1 MAPSP
6 ADWRS
11 PEQALEWDLQL
22 VESVFRSVIRQY
34 AAQHLARQERLADHH
49 RHTHSMLAGAT
60 ETSNQEDANDS
71 VVTRPVLIGNIE
83 HRLVAKADFLVGLK
97 TAGHYLEKRPFL
109 RSLYTSLACCSN
121 EQEMASVS
129 SYVKHRLRDRTISY
143 AMVRAQLRD
152 IYQRHVDLLAFEA
165 KVVAFKEA
173 AKAQSIW
180 CVRDPKAIC
189 KRPSQFYGVHNIPKT
204 KKQLERERQIVL
216 TNATAVVNN
225 AVALVISQLVNNV
238 RPTSG
243 ARSSRGPSRPGSSRQ
258 DHGGVTKAASRRG
271 VNAAMAARA
280 KTKREL
286 ELIDSR
292 KRDLRVQIFVP
303 GYLSTRSSST
313 FGSID
318 RESLENSS
326 STTDL
331 HRRQMELLALAEANG
346 DARIAQQLLLHKI
359 PHSGFRRVTEH
370 LSNLGKETTNAWE
383 VLKLW
388 KTVYRN
394 HTVHSIQQFQ

>member
-1 MAPSP
+1 MAPAP

-60 ETSNQEDANDS
+60 KTSNQEEANDS
-71 VVTRPVLIGNIE
+71 VVTRPVLVGNIE

-109 RSLYTSLACCSN
+109 RSLYTSLACCSS

-180 CVRDPKAIC
+180 
-189 KRPSQFYGVHNIPKT
+189 
-204 KKQLERERQIVL
+204 
-216 TNATAVVNN
+216 
-225 AVALVISQLVNNV
+225 
-238 RPTSG
+238 
-243 ARSSRGPSRPGSSRQ
+243 
-258 DHGGVTKAASRRG
+258 G

-331 HRRQMELLALAEANG
+331 QRRQMELLALAEANG
-346 DARIAQQLLLHKI
+346 DGRIAQQLLLHKI

-370 LSNLGKETTNAWE
+370 LSNLGKESTNAWE

-394 HTVHSIQQFQ
+394 HTVHSIQQLQ